1 MDDKQI
7 INLFFQ
13 RDEDAINAVDEK
25 YGSKLNALAANILQS
40 REDGLECVND
50 TYMKAWNSIPPAR
63 PEYLFAFLAASARN
77 IAIDMIR
84 KNTAEKRRAKVVELT
99 KELEECIGDGGLQAH
114 LDKEDIGE
122 MLSHFLET
130 VDKNKRIIFLRRYWY
145 SDSIRDISERMQ
157 MSESA
162 VKVTLHRMRKELRKY
177 MESEGL
183 YQGLNGISPK
193 MIDEAEN
200 YKKTASADIRHKK
213 SNNVKKIMAAGLVA
227 AAAVA
232 AVLGVRELK
241 PSVTESGNQSSNQ
254 PASEQA
260 GFKIA
265 HVMNVYAAGL
275 DDTSECIFSNGEKT
289 SDISGVVAGISSQV
303 GDSSVMGQVM
313 AGINVTG
320 KDILKINY
328 SIMGNDSDV
337 TYNMARMKEVDK
349 DSSEYQTSSEKFR
362 KKTENGYAYYII
374 EDIGEEYEE
383 NGNSQSEG
391 IQIVKFSKQLGEESL
406 YQDRQ
411 VYNEM
416 VKNMYEGLTLSV
428 TVTYGDG
435 TTEIVDVGLKEVGG
449 GDNSGKVSDKVAV
462 YVK

>member
-1 MDDKQI
+1 MKKSEAMD
-7 INLFFQ
+7 
-13 RDEDAINAVDEK
+13 
-25 YGSKLNALAANILQS
+25 
-40 REDGLECVND
+40 
-50 TYMKAWNSIPPAR
+50 
-63 PEYLFAFLAASARN
+63 
-77 IAIDMIR
+77 
-84 KNTAEKRRAKVVELT
+84 
-99 KELEECIGDGGLQAH
+99 
-114 LDKEDIGE
+114 
-122 MLSHFLET
+122 
-130 VDKNKRIIFLRRYWY
+130 
-145 SDSIRDISERMQ
+145 
-157 MSESA
+157 
-162 VKVTLHRMRKELRKY
+162 
-177 MESEGL
+177 L
-183 YQGLNGISPK
+183 YEGLNGISPK

-254 PASEQA
+254 PASEQT

-275 DDTSECIFSNGEKT
+275 DNTSECIFSNGEKT

-337 TYNMARMKEVDK
+337 TYNLARMKEVDK
-349 DSSEYQTSSEKFR
+349 DSPEYQTSSEKFR
-362 KKTENGYAYYII
+362 KKT
-374 EDIGEEYEE
+374 
-383 NGNSQSEG
+383 GNSHSEG
-391 IQIVKFSKQLGEESL
+391 IQIVKFSKHLEKESL
-406 YQDRQ
+406 YQNRQ

-416 VKNMYEGLTLSV
+416 VKNMYEGITLSV

>member
-1 MDDKQI
+1 MKKSEAMD
-7 INLFFQ
+7 
-13 RDEDAINAVDEK
+13 
-25 YGSKLNALAANILQS
+25 
-40 REDGLECVND
+40 
-50 TYMKAWNSIPPAR
+50 
-63 PEYLFAFLAASARN
+63 
-77 IAIDMIR
+77 
-84 KNTAEKRRAKVVELT
+84 
-99 KELEECIGDGGLQAH
+99 
-114 LDKEDIGE
+114 
-122 MLSHFLET
+122 
-130 VDKNKRIIFLRRYWY
+130 
-145 SDSIRDISERMQ
+145 
-157 MSESA
+157 
-162 VKVTLHRMRKELRKY
+162 
-177 MESEGL
+177 L
-183 YQGLNGISPK
+183 YEGLNGISPK

-200 YKKTASADIRHKK
+200 YKKTASVDIRHKK

-232 AVLGVRELK
+232 AVLGVRGLK
-241 PSVTESGNQSSNQ
+241 TSVTGSGNQSSNQ
-254 PASEQA
+254 LASEQTEY
-260 GFKIA
+260 KIV

-275 DDTSECIFSNGEKT
+275 DDKSECIFSNGDKT
-289 SDISGVVAGISSQV
+289 SDISGVAVEISSQV

-313 AGINVTG
+313 ASINVTG
-320 KDILKINY
+320 EDILKINY
-328 SIMGNDSDV
+328 SIVGDDSDA
-337 TYNMARMKEVDK
+337 TYNLARMKEVDK
-349 DSSEYQTSSEKFR
+349 DSPEYQASSEKFR

>member
-1 MDDKQI
+1 MKKSEAMD
-7 INLFFQ
+7 
-13 RDEDAINAVDEK
+13 
-25 YGSKLNALAANILQS
+25 
-40 REDGLECVND
+40 
-50 TYMKAWNSIPPAR
+50 
-63 PEYLFAFLAASARN
+63 
-77 IAIDMIR
+77 
-84 KNTAEKRRAKVVELT
+84 
-99 KELEECIGDGGLQAH
+99 
-114 LDKEDIGE
+114 
-122 MLSHFLET
+122 
-130 VDKNKRIIFLRRYWY
+130 
-145 SDSIRDISERMQ
+145 
-157 MSESA
+157 
-162 VKVTLHRMRKELRKY
+162 
-177 MESEGL
+177 L
-183 YQGLNGISPK
+183 YEGLNGISPK

-254 PASEQA
+254 PASEQTEY
-260 GFKIA
+260 KIV

-275 DDTSECIFSNGEKT
+275 DDKSECIFSNGDKT
-289 SDISGVVAGISSQV
+289 SDISGVAVEISSQV

-313 AGINVTG
+313 ASINVTG
-320 KDILKINY
+320 EDILKINY
-328 SIMGNDSDV
+328 SIVGDDSDA
-337 TYNMARMKEVDK
+337 TYNLARMKEVDK
-349 DSSEYQTSSEKFR
+349 DSPEYQASSDKFR

>member
-1 MDDKQI
+1 MKKSEAMD
-7 INLFFQ
+7 
-13 RDEDAINAVDEK
+13 
-25 YGSKLNALAANILQS
+25 
-40 REDGLECVND
+40 
-50 TYMKAWNSIPPAR
+50 
-63 PEYLFAFLAASARN
+63 
-77 IAIDMIR
+77 
-84 KNTAEKRRAKVVELT
+84 
-99 KELEECIGDGGLQAH
+99 
-114 LDKEDIGE
+114 
-122 MLSHFLET
+122 
-130 VDKNKRIIFLRRYWY
+130 
-145 SDSIRDISERMQ
+145 
-157 MSESA
+157 
-162 VKVTLHRMRKELRKY
+162 
-177 MESEGL
+177 L
-183 YQGLNGISPK
+183 YEGLNGISPK

-254 PASEQA
+254 LASEQT
-260 GFKIA
+260 GYKIA

-275 DDTSECIFSNGEKT
+275 DDTSECIFSNDEKNAGV
-289 SDISGVVAGISSQV
+289 SGVVAGISSQV

-320 KDILKINY
+320 EDISKIKY

-383 NGNSQSEG
+383 NEG
-391 IQIVKFSKQLGEESL
+391 IQIVKFSKPLGEESL